1 MKVQEVMNKYP
12 VTVAKDAPIADV
24 AKLLVRHNI
33 SAVSVVDPENTLLG
47 IITEGDLLY
56 KKIRPHVPHYVNVL
70 VASIYYNGIGEYNEQ
85 FTKLLAS
92 SVAELMTEEVIT
104 AKADED
110 VEEVVAVMLDKHL
123 KTVPVVD
130 AKNHLI
136 GEIARRDVIE
146 LIAKEND

>member
-1 MKVQEVMNKYP
+1 MKVQDVMNKYP

-70 VASIYYNGIGEYNEQ
+70 GASIYYNGIGEYNEQ

-92 SVAELMTEEVIT
+92 SVAELI
-104 AKADED
+104 

>member
-1 MKVQEVMNKYP
+1 MKVQDVMNKYP

-70 VASIYYNGIGEYNEQ
+70 GASIYYNGIGEYNEQ

-104 AKADED
+104 
-110 VEEVVAVMLDKHL
+110 VMLDKHL

>member
-1 MKVQEVMNKYP
+1 MKVQDVMNKYP

-56 KKIRPHVPHYVNVL
+56 KKIRPHVPHYV
-70 VASIYYNGIGEYNEQ
+70 GEYNEQ

-130 AKNHLI
+130 GKNHLI

>member
-1 MKVQEVMNKYP
+1 
-12 VTVAKDAPIADV
+12 
-24 AKLLVRHNI
+24 
-33 SAVSVVDPENTLLG
+33 
-47 IITEGDLLY
+47 
-56 KKIRPHVPHYVNVL
+56 
-70 VASIYYNGIGEYNEQ
+70 
-85 FTKLLAS
+85 
-92 SVAELMTEEVIT
+92 MTEEVIT

-130 AKNHLI
+130 GKNHLI

>member
-1 MKVQEVMNKYP
+1 MKVQDVMNKYP

-47 IITEGDLLY
+47 IITEGD
-56 KKIRPHVPHYVNVL
+56 VPHYVNVL
-70 VASIYYNGIGEYNEQ
+70 GASIYYNGIGEYNEQ